1 MAEMT
6 KEARAARAKYMRE
19 WRKKNPEKQREY
31 DAKKWERKGQQIR
44 QEREAA
50 EMRGN
55 NARIQYTDEQQGRN
69 TSAW

>member
-19 WRKKNPEKQREY
+19 WRKKNPEKQHEY

-50 EMRGN
+50 SNE
-55 NARIQYTDEQQGRN
+55 A
-69 TSAW
+69 